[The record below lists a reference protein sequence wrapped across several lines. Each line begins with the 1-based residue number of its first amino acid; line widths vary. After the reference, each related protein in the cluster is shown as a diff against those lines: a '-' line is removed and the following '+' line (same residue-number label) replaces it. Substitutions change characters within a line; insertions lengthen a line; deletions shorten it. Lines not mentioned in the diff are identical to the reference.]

1 MFSGNLLQL
10 RHVKSKHLSLQ
21 HPTSLK
27 YFDNNTL
34 SAPRSLVLDGTISY
48 GGSSGYGVTL
58 INKAY
63 GEYWERNHFQTA
75 VPITSQKR
83 LEDVYPL
90 AHRNKLL
97 SLCNPLCQSM
107 SKTLASMP
115 MASCDFEKVIDP
127 VARLGDTGDD
137 AAITN
142 QRNNH
147 LFSFSTVYNL
157 FDEQPYDYFYNA
169 ISLHTLHKDALFLG
183 MTDSIACASHP
194 VKKQA
199 LYHSLVEFLERQSLV
214 GSWISKTHRYSIN
227 PSVLGEITPYSH
239 LYNALIDNG
248 DLYLFEIGNQLPGY
262 SVIIFYFAHSA
273 EDIVQ
278 YAVGSKSGL
287 SLDEAINSAF
297 DELYQTYTM
306 LYQTKSS
313 AHQFENKAG
322 SSYHAM
328 FPRFNTQKTK
338 ELIPYFDGLAEHKIN
353 TRSELKAL
361 PVFSF
366 KEVLVKLKEFSPD
379 VFFYHYYEPAIKLHF
394 TKILSY
400 DFFAHMSL
408 GKQLRLDGLYAKKLN
423 ITADNAYL
431 EPLPFP

>member
-10 RHVKSKHLSLQ
+10 RHIKSKHLSLQ

-75 VPITSQKR
+75 IPITSQKR
-83 LEDVYPL
+83 LEDVLPL

-97 SLCNPLCQSM
+97 SLCSAEGDVSI
-107 SKTLASMP
+107 SKQL
-115 MASCDFEKVIDP
+115 
-127 VARLGDTGDD
+127 
-137 AAITN
+137 N
-142 QRNNH
+142 QH

-169 ISLHTLHKDALFLG
+169 ISLHTLDKDALFLG

-227 PSVLGEITPYSH
+227 PAVLGEITPYTH

-248 DLYLFEIGNQLPGY
+248 ALYLFEIGNQLPGY

-313 AHQFENKAG
+313 AHSFENKAG

-328 FPRFNTQKTK
+328 FPRFNTQETR
-338 ELIPYFDGLAEHKIN
+338 ELIPYFDAMAEHKIN
-353 TRSELKAL
+353 TREELDAL

-366 KEVLVKLKEFSPD
+366 KEVLIELKECSSD
-379 VFFYHYYEPAIKLHF
+379 IFFYHYYEPAIQLHF

-408 GKQLRLDGLYAKKLN
+408 GKQLCLDGLYAKKLN

-431 EPLPFP
+431 APLPFP

>member
-1 MFSGNLLQL
+1 MFSGNLMQL
-10 RHVKSKHLSLQ
+10 RHIKSKHLSLQ

-97 SLCNPLCQSM
+97 SLCS
-107 SKTLASMP
+107 A
-115 MASCDFEKVIDP
+115 
-127 VARLGDTGDD
+127 GDD
-137 AAITN
+137 AGITN
-142 QRNNH
+142 ELNNH
-147 LFSFSTVYNL
+147 LFSLSTVYNL

-194 VKKQA
+194 LKKQA

-227 PSVLGEITPYSH
+227 PGVLGEITPYTH
-239 LYNALIDNG
+239 LYRALIDNG

-328 FPRFNTQKTK
+328 FPRFNTQRTK
-338 ELIPYFDGLAEHKIN
+338 ELIPYFDGVAEHKIN
-353 TRSELKAL
+353 TRSELNAL

-366 KEVLVKLKEFSPD
+366 KEVLSELKEFSPD
-379 VFFYHYYEPAIKLHF
+379 IFFYHYYEPAIKLHF

-431 EPLPFP
+431 APLPFP